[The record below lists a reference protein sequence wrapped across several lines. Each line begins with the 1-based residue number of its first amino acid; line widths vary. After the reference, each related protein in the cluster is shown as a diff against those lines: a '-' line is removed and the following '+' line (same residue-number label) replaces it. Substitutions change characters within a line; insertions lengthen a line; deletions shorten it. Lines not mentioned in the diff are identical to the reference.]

1 MTMARFES
9 LTTPIAA
16 GQEASFVL
24 ASGREDNIIGW
35 VKTDQ
40 AGTLHIEQSI
50 DGGANWDLDKT
61 VAVTANTTA
70 TFSEAVLAPNIR
82 IRMAN
87 TAGLPQTYLRLY
99 ARFSSAGIH

>member
-9 LTTPIAA
+9 ITTPIAA
-16 GQEASFVL
+16 GQEASVIL
-24 ASGREDNIIGW
+24 LSGREDNVVGM

-50 DGGANWDLDKT
+50 DGGQNWDLDKSI
-61 VAVTANTTA
+61 AVVANTTT
-70 TFSEAVLAPNIR
+70 TFSEPILAPNVR

-87 TAGLPQTYLRLY
+87 TAGSGQTYLRLY
-99 ARFSSAGIH
+99 ARFSSVGIH